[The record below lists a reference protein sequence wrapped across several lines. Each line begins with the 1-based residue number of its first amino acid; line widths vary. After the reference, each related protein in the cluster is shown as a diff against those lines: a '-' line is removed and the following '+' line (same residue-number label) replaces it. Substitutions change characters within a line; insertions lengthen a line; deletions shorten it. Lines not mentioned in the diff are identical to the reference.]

1 MKPLASCLLFTAF
14 VVCAV
19 GEQTKEEKKL
29 QEQVY
34 IISGVFGGVTLVLC
48 LMILGLAYSIT
59 KLGKQ
64 VTEAK
69 TSKQQSRPNPVSI
82 NRERPENNPPNFNV
96 PPPNSY
102 NAGTEEPRR
111 KPMEDIALEP
121 VHHQRDEYADNYS
134 RGGHGGGYPYR
145 GEDRADN
152 RDRGQADRSSQYSWE
167 PIPRSGGHGGR
178 GDDGRGQRYNY
189 RR

>member
-1 MKPLASCLLFTAF
+1 MRALSSCLLFTAF
-14 VVCAV
+14 VVGAV
-19 GEQTKEEKKL
+19 GEKTNEQKL
-29 QEQVY
+29 QDQVY

-59 KLGKQ
+59 KLGKD
-64 VTEAK
+64 VKNK
-69 TSKQQSRPNPVSI
+69 TSKQQSHQNPVSI
-82 NRERPENNPPNFNV
+82 SRERRPENNPPNFNV

-102 NAGTEEPRR
+102 NAGAEEPRR

-121 VHHQRDEYADNYS
+121 VHHQRDEYGDNYPP

-145 GEDRADN
+145 GEDRTDN
-152 RDRGQADRSSQYSWE
+152 RDRGQADRTSQYSWE
-167 PIPRSGGHGGR
+167 PIPRSGQHGGR

>member
-1 MKPLASCLLFTAF
+1 MKALASFLFFTAF

-19 GEQTKEEKKL
+19 GEKTDEEKL

-34 IISGVFGGVTLVLC
+34 IISGGFGGVTLILC

-69 TSKQQSRPNPVSI
+69 KSKQQSRQNPVSI
-82 NRERPENNPPNFNV
+82 NTERSRTENNPPNFNV

-121 VHHQRDEYADNYS
+121 VHHQRDEYADNYPS
-134 RGGHGGGYPYR
+134 RGGHG
-145 GEDRADN
+145 
-152 RDRGQADRSSQYSWE
+152 
-167 PIPRSGGHGGR
+167 
-178 GDDGRGQRYNY
+178 
-189 RR
+189 